1 MKCCGLFSR
10 IQMYFVSFLSFVLT
24 YIVFLYMYALDKNES
39 EHHYPD
45 LTNQSLPFDQ
55 IANVNL

>member
-1 MKCCGLFSR
+1 
-10 IQMYFVSFLSFVLT
+10 MYFVSFFSFVLA
-24 YIVFLYMYALDKNES
+24 YIVFLYMYDLDKNES

-45 LTNQSLPFDQ
+45 LNNQSLPFDQ